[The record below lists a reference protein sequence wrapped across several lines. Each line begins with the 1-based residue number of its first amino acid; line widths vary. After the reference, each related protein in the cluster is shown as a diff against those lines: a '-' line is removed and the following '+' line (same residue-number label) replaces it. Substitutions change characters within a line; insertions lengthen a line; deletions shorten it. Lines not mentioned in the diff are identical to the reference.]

1 MDEKIVL
8 RKYPNRRIY
17 DPEKSAYIT
26 LDQVCEIIRRGRQV
40 TVIDARTKEDV
51 TAFILSQI
59 IVEEA
64 KNKNIL
70 LPVSFLHLVIQHGS
84 VLAEFFEKYL
94 ELTLKNYLLYKSA
107 LDEQFK
113 RWLDVGK
120 NFSSVAQKT
129 LPATTP
135 WDSLF
140 DLFLNQAK
148 KTEKKDL

>member
-40 TVIDARTKEDV
+40 SVIDARTKEDV

-70 LPVSFLHLVIQHGS
+70 LPVSFLHLVIQHGN

-94 ELTLKNYLLYKSA
+94 ELTLKNYLLYKA
-107 LDEQFK
+107 AFDEQFK

-120 NFSSVAQKT
+120 NFSSITQKSM
-129 LPATTP
+129 PATTP
-135 WDSLF
+135 WESFF
-140 DLFLNQAK
+140 DLFLNQGK
-148 KTEKKDL
+148 KSGKKDS